1 MESTKPQDFDAML
14 DVNMRA
20 PFILTKFMLEFLIES
35 KGCVIN
41 VSSDK
46 GSRAEPGLIGYC
58 MSKAGLEMLT
68 KSSAIELAPFGIRV
82 NAVAPSYIETNLYRN
97 TGMSEP
103 EIDAMKLR
111 VTANHPV
118 ARVSQPNEVAK
129 SIIFLSSEQ

>member
-1 MESTKPQDFDAML
+1 ML

-20 PFILTKFMLEFLIES
+20 PYILTKFMLDFLIES

-41 VSSDK
+41 ISSDK
-46 GSRAEPGLIGYC
+46 GSKAEPGLIGYC

-82 NAVAPSYIETNLYRN
+82 NAVAPSFMDTNLYRN

-103 EIDAMKLR
+103 EIDALKLR
-111 VTANHPV
+111 ATGNNPMARTSQVT
-118 ARVSQPNEVAK
+118 EVAK
-129 SIIFLSSEQ
+129 SVIFLSSEQ